1 MTDWWT
7 HHDCA
12 GKAIKNSFARF
23 ENMSLLNNMRGTVL
37 ILLTAASLA
46 ATAQHLPPV
55 FAGKSAK
62 TDSLTRA
69 YITPERVVWAH
80 GGVKQQDILLREG
93 TGQPDMA
100 GMPAVAPCASGL
112 TWGVCSGQKV
122 HGLHHLAP

>member
-112 TWGVCSGQKV
+112 T
-122 HGLHHLAP
+122 